1 MSALAKFGDMPLSR
15 VLIIAIV
22 LAGLYYLVGYDTGET
37 FKNATVAALQAK
49 DDLGKEMVKID
60 RELDEINQLKA
71 AQERDSER
79 LNVLLGY
86 IPERLTKTELMRTLG
101 NEAKSVG
108 VSINQ
113 IRDNS
118 GVGKKSEFYEEVGVD
133 VDLAGN
139 FSQLMLFMANLT
151 KLNQILSVE
160 TLELRSQGTGDAD
173 SLTMSS
179 SIRGYRYTPKSQPG
193 AAQ

>member
-1 MSALAKFGDMPLSR
+1 MNALAKFGEMPLSR
-15 VLIIAIV
+15 VLIVAIV
-22 LAGLYYLVGYDTGET
+22 LAGLYYLVGYDTGES
-37 FKNATVAALQAK
+37 FKNSIGGATQAK
-49 DDLGKEMVKID
+49 EDLGKEMVKID

-108 VSINQ
+108 VSING

-118 GVGKKSEFYEEVGVD
+118 GAGKKSEFYEEVGVD

-139 FSQLMLFMANLT
+139 FSQLMLFIANLT
-151 KLNQILSVE
+151 KLNQILSID
-160 TLELRSQGTGDAD
+160 TLELRAMGGADGDTL
-173 SLTMSS
+173 SMSS
-179 SIRGYRYTPKSQPG
+179 AIRGYRYTPKGQSG
-193 AAQ
+193 ANQ